1 MNMFENFMQVYKN
14 GFLLH
19 NCYESIEY
27 FIEKAKDGNFL
38 LKEKNGSY
46 FFYNNKVLFF
56 FINKYKKFF
65 LRNSYIRIL
74 GKNEN
79 YFLKYENFLQPNNF
93 KPYHFLQQMTLKNKQ
108 FSLNTYDF
116 IQKPQKQDLD
126 DIYNF
131 FINFF
136 DNKYLFCFSKKDL
149 LIHINN
155 ILIYKEN
162 GIICGGLFYSKMLN
176 NAVLEFIAVKP
187 NLKYKN
193 VAYALLCHFFIE
205 NKKVNFFKLFADKNN
220 PKAINFYAR
229 SGFTFTDVQARFYRN
244 FYEL

>member
-1 MNMFENFMQVYKN
+1 MEVFKNFLQTYKN

-27 FIEKAKDGNFL
+27 FLEKAKDGNFL
-38 LKEKNGSY
+38 LEEENKNY
-46 FFYNNKVLFF
+46 FFYNNKALFF
-56 FINKYKKFF
+56 FLNEYKKFF
-65 LRNSYIRIL
+65 LKNSYIRIL

-79 YFLKYENFLQPNNF
+79 YFLKYKNFLQLNNF
-93 KPYHFLQQMTLKNKQ
+93 RPYHFLQQMTLKNKQ
-108 FSLNTYDF
+108 PTLNTYDF
-116 IQKPQKQDLD
+116 IQKPQKHDLD

-131 FINFF
+131 FISFF

-149 LIHINN
+149 LIHLDN

-162 GIICGGLFYSKMLN
+162 NTICGGLFYSRMLN

-193 VAYALLCHFFIE
+193 VAYALLCHFFKE
-205 NKKVNFFKLFADKNN
+205 NENVNFYKLFADKKNS
-220 PKAINFYAR
+220 KAINFYTR
-229 SGFTFTDVQARFYRN
+229 SGFTFTETQARFYRN
-244 FYEL
+244 F